1 MTRRVRSFV
10 ITQIR
15 VSRFLR
21 GVTGP
26 GGLFSPNDGLEG
38 KFEVLLQGRYTRVV
52 TGLIKID
59 TGRVYVEYTW
69 KSKNSYGLAAA
80 IPTPR
85 SNAPLK
91 LSAACPP
98 AGCSLRTWQLPASGL
113 GARGKWSMAMG
124 EVVAFPTVLLV
135 CAHMFLPERE
145 WLVFNLK
152 SFHAATGVKGLEGKF
167 EVLMQDRYR
176 FSVSFL
182 GLDKGRSEREQPIS
196 PRHAPRPCT
205 LLPGE
210 RPLLLMITPRHHC
223 TFMHTALALS
233 HGLKQLKHLISTTHL
248 RVLHKPLSTQR

>member
-98 AGCSLRTWQLPASGL
+98 AGCSLRTWQVPGL
-113 GARGKWSMAMG
+113 G
-124 EVVAFPTVLLV
+124 
-135 CAHMFLPERE
+135 RE
-145 WLVFNLK
+145 
-152 SFHAATGVKGLEGKF
+152 H
-167 EVLMQDRYR
+167 Q
-176 FSVSFL
+176 
-182 GLDKGRSEREQPIS
+182 
-196 PRHAPRPCT
+196 RH
-205 LLPGE
+205 
-210 RPLLLMITPRHHC
+210 
-223 TFMHTALALS
+223 
-233 HGLKQLKHLISTTHL
+233 
-248 RVLHKPLSTQR
+248 